1 MQSRDDVLQRPRCT
15 ERSSPGT
22 HVVQSSSRARR
33 SRGNQEKR
41 FRCSSHDCQSNN
53 PSAGDGQRKTDVRSM
68 IGPRHLATVNWSQT
82 SILSMSNPFGENSA
96 VRISDLDVP
105 VMLSFV
111 TDVRSS
117 SPLPLWEK
125 VAIGGLRPPFFLSRT
140 PMLCIGYAKVRDG

>member
-1 MQSRDDVLQRPRCT
+1 
-15 ERSSPGT
+15 
-22 HVVQSSSRARR
+22 
-33 SRGNQEKR
+33 
-41 FRCSSHDCQSNN
+41 
-53 PSAGDGQRKTDVRSM
+53 M
-68 IGPRHLATVNWSQT
+68 IGPRHLATINWSQT
-82 SILSMSNPFGENSA
+82 SILSMSNPFGQNSA

-117 SPLPLWEK
+117 SRLPLWEK